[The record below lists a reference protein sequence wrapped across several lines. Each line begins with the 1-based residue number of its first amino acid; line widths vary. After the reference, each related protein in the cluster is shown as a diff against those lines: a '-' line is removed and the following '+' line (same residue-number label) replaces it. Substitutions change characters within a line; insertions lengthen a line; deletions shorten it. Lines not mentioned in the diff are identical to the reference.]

1 MVYGLFISAA
11 LLLFFTGFA
20 LYENKSFGSG
30 ALLGVGGMLPLYCV
44 VCDFVREYCSF
55 EAFPVLQSCIT
66 ALFIVAAIALAAK
79 AFNDNARHEEEEARR
94 REEERK
100 KPIVVNIKITSTT
113 VEKN

>member
-44 VCDFVREYCSF
+44 ACDFVGGYPF
-55 EAFPVLQSCIT
+55 LQSCIT

-79 AFNDNARHEEEEARR
+79 AFNDNARYEEEEARR
-94 REEERK
+94 REEKRK

-113 VEKN
+113 EEKN